1 VPPRAES
8 KLSRSGPQK
17 ARGPVGGEA
26 ERYEG
31 NFSFRR
37 RFVCVD
43 AASRPGIDD
52 SKIECEAMTLVP
64 GGHVGPYE
72 IISLLGEGGMGQ
84 VWRARDP
91 RLDREI
97 AVKVLATTSSDA
109 EAVIRFER
117 EARAIAALSHPNIL
131 SIHDF
136 GKHESTFFVV
146 TELLRGQTLRD
157 HIRETPMNWRKA
169 AEVAAAIA
177 DGLDAAHAKS
187 VVHRDLKPENVF
199 LLDDGRV
206 KILDFGLAQTDPL
219 LTPDDETEVPT
230 RKWFQTDP
238 GTIIGTLGY
247 MSPEQLRGE
256 TVDGTADIFSL
267 GCILYEMLTT
277 KRPFQR
283 SSGAATIA
291 AILKDDIERNALV
304 GAAPPEMQRIIEGCL
319 EKTATSRFQSAR
331 DLALTLRA
339 LSSGS
344 TPITGDFLSAGLAR
358 PKARRAPTTIDSIAI
373 LPLKNSS
380 NDPESEYLA
389 EGITDGII
397 NKLSQLPKLKVMAR
411 STVFRYKAREVDA
424 QTVGRELRVRAV
436 LTGRLQHVG
445 EQLIIS
451 VELVDAID
459 GSQLWGETYNR
470 RLSDLMQLQD
480 EMSREIA
487 EKLRVKL
494 TGAEKKKLRSKQTVN
509 PAAYQLYL
517 KGRYHWNK
525 RTEESLKRGI
535 ALFREAIDLD
545 PTFAPAYSG
554 LADSFVTLAT
564 NIPLPPRDA
573 MPKAKAAATKAI
585 EIDEGLA
592 EAWASL
598 ASVRW
603 WYDWDPAG
611 AEEAYKRAI
620 ELNASYPSAHDG
632 YAMLLCARGRFDEA
646 IEQITKAGE
655 LDPLSLIIAVHAGWP
670 FYFARDYES
679 AVRRFR
685 KALELDENFI
695 PAHGWLGM
703 ALGQQRRFDESVDA
717 FRRALAVDHVPILVA
732 MLGHTYAIAGNRS
745 EAERVITDLR
755 YEAESRYIS
764 PYDLAVIH
772 GALGDLEAALGDLE
786 AALEDRSAWMVFIDV
801 DPRLDPLRSDPRFQA
816 LSSRV

>member
-1 VPPRAES
+1 M
-8 KLSRSGPQK
+8 
-17 ARGPVGGEA
+17 GE
-26 ERYEG
+26 
-31 NFSFRR
+31 
-37 RFVCVD
+37 
-43 AASRPGIDD
+43 
-52 SKIECEAMTLVP
+52 
-64 GGHVGPYE
+64 
-72 IISLLGEGGMGQ
+72 
-84 VWRARDP
+84 VWRANDP
-91 RLDREI
+91 RLGREI
-97 AVKVLATTSSDA
+97 AVKVLATSNSDA
-109 EAVIRFER
+109 DAVARFER

-131 SIHDF
+131 AIHDF
-136 GKHESTFFVV
+136 GKHEDTFYVV
-146 TELLRGQTLRD
+146 TELLHGKTLRE
-157 HIRETPMNWRKA
+157 HIRDTPLNWRRA
-169 AEVAAAIA
+169 VEVGASIAE
-177 DGLDAAHAKS
+177 GLDAAHARS

-199 LLDDGRV
+199 ILDDGRV

-267 GCILYEMLTT
+267 GCILYEMVTA

-291 AILKDDIERNALV
+291 AILKDDIERDALI
-304 GAAPPEMQRIIEGCL
+304 GAVPPELHRIIEGCL
-319 EKTATSRFQSAR
+319 EKSATARFQSAR
-331 DLALTLRA
+331 DLALNLRG
-339 LSSGS
+339 LVSGS
-344 TPITGDFLSAGLAR
+344 RAVKGGALLGLPR
-358 PKARRAPTTIDSIAI
+358 PRSRRGTATIDSIAV

-411 STVFRYKAREVDA
+411 STVFRYKSRDVDA

-436 LTGRLQHVG
+436 LTGRLQHIGDRLV
-445 EQLIIS
+445 IS
-451 VELVDAID
+451 VELVDAVD

-470 RLSDLMQLQD
+470 QLSDLLQVQD

-494 TGAEKKKLRSKQTVN
+494 TGAEKKKLRARQTVS
-509 PAAYQLYL
+509 PEAYQLYL

-545 PTFAPAYSG
+545 PAFAAAYAG

-573 MPKAKAAATKAI
+573 MPKAKAAATRAI

-592 EAWASL
+592 EAWVSL

-603 WYDWDPAG
+603 WYEWDPAG
-611 AEEAYKRAI
+611 AEEAYRRAI

-646 IEQITKAGE
+646 IEQITRAGE

-679 AVRRFR
+679 AIRRFR
-685 KALELDENFI
+685 KALELDANFI
-695 PAHGWLGM
+695 PAQGWLGM
-703 ALGQQRRFDESVDA
+703 ALGQQRRFDEAVDA
-717 FRRALAVDHVPILVA
+717 FRRALAVDHIPILLA
-732 MLGHTYAIAGNRS
+732 MLGHTYAISGNRS
-745 EAERVITDLR
+745 EALRVITDLQ

-772 GALGDLEAALGDLE
+772 AGLGDVDAAFRELE
-786 AALEDRSAWMVFIDV
+786 AALEDRSAWMVFLQV
-801 DPRLDPLRSDPRFQA
+801 DPRLDPLRDDPRFQA
-816 LSSRV
+816 VVGRVR